1 MIDWTNPK
9 SKISKYFTVGEA
21 TYLPQLK
28 MYYSPTET
36 EKNNIIALATTLD
49 TVREIVNKPFIV
61 NIWIRPIVTKPDGT
75 TVDYNLLVGG
85 AKNSAHK
92 DGNAVDLRVREME
105 AEDVR
110 KLLAPRLESLGL
122 RMEADVTWCHFDN
135 RSVPPGGNRIFKP

>member
-28 MYYSPTET
+28 MYYSPTDV
-36 EKNNIIALATTLD
+36 EKQNIIKLAETLD
-49 TVREIVNKPFIV
+49 KVREIVNKPFIV
-61 NIWIRPIVTKPDGT
+61 NIWIRPVVTKLDGT
-75 TVDYNLLVGG
+75 VVDYNALIGG

-92 DGNAVDLRVREME
+92 AGNAVDLRVREME

-110 KLLAPRLESLGL
+110 KLLAPSLESLGL
-122 RMEADVTWCHFDN
+122 RMEADVSWCHFDN
-135 RSVPPGGNRIFKP
+135 RPVPSGGNRIFKP